1 MSALEGLT
9 DMPNPEPAS
18 SLTIVSGSTETQTM
32 PLRQPLLLQRHMV
45 DRRLLTLAA
54 ASIVIALLVMALK
67 YVAFQITGSV
77 ALFSDA
83 AESIVNVITATVALW
98 AIWLSSKPADAQHP
112 FGHSKAEYFSAV
124 LEGVLIVVAAL
135 VILHEAYGAFFN
147 PRTLNAPIQG
157 MALNGIATLI
167 NAAWS
172 ALLISFGR
180 RLRSPALEADGRHIL
195 SDVVTS
201 VGVLVGVGLVQLS
214 GNLLLDPLIGALV
227 ALYILWSGWR
237 VVSDSVDSL
246 MDRAVDART
255 ELKIRETLSREA
267 AGAIEVHDLRTR
279 GAGRIIFIDFHLVV
293 PTSLSVGE
301 AHVIC
306 DRLENALH
314 ENIKNC
320 SVTIHVEPEGE
331 AQHKGVVI
339 V

>member
-1 MSALEGLT
+1 
-9 DMPNPEPAS
+9 
-18 SLTIVSGSTETQTM
+18 
-32 PLRQPLLLQRHMV
+32 MV

-54 ASIVIALLVMALK
+54 GSIVIAVVVMALK
-67 YVAFQITGSV
+67 YVAFHITGSV

-83 AESIVNVITATVALW
+83 AESIVNVITAAVALW
-98 AIWLSSKPADAQHP
+98 AIWLSGKPADAQHP

-135 VILHEAYGAFFN
+135 LILHEAYGAFFN

-157 MALNGIATLI
+157 MALNGLATLI

-172 ALLISFGR
+172 AFLISVGR
-180 RLRSPALEADGRHIL
+180 RWRSPALEADGRHIL

-201 VGVLVGVGLVQLS
+201 VGVLVGLGLVQLT
-214 GNLLLDPLIGALV
+214 GNLLLDPLIGTLF
-227 ALYILWSGWR
+227 ALYILWSGWH
-237 VVSDSVDSL
+237 VVSDSIDSL

-255 ELKIRETLSREA
+255 EAQIREILSREGT
-267 AGAIEVHDLRTR
+267 GAIEVHDLRTR

-293 PTSLSVGE
+293 PAAMSVGE
-301 AHVIC
+301 AHAIC
-306 DRLENALH
+306 DRLEGALH
-314 ENIKNC
+314 EQVKNC

-331 AQHKGVVI
+331 AQHKGIVI